1 MSFFFFSQD
10 LIVISL
16 QGKWETSGK
25 KKKNRQAQQKAP
37 EVNGHE
43 PAPVEK
49 EEKEP
54 VENTNK
60 KREPKQREG
69 GYRYRG
75 PPRMN
80 RGNQGGRNCKLQV
93 LYFFGIPYVYIQV

>member
-1 MSFFFFSQD
+1 M
-10 LIVISL
+10 
-16 QGKWETSGK
+16 
-25 KKKNRQAQQKAP
+25 P
-37 EVNGHE
+37 EVNGHD

-54 VENTNK
+54 AENSNRR
-60 KREPKQREG
+60 RETKPRDS

-80 RGNQGGRNCKLQV
+80 RGGNQGRNCK
-93 LYFFGIPYVYIQV
+93 YYVNYICEILNICT